1 MVDINT
7 AMAAAATERKSRG
20 TGERERKKNRSGS
33 DLGIEL
39 FDPLNHVKKEK
50 ADTASMWLVLGFA
63 ILVAIVM
70 RYFVMG
76 TAEENT
82 DLMWF
87 LPLMSVFLIPSL
99 HRAVMPERFVE
110 HYTKG
115 TWFKASFLHVFTWL
129 AITFLLT
136 NAPFGDIVAPQPDD
150 GWGFTSQTD
159 EEWDFT
165 SSKKGVVT
173 VENGSIG
180 EDSWMI
186 ISFTDNVAANLATY
200 TFTLNGEVIENQYE
214 NFTGNDSAALD
225 PVRIHDDIDFPVAL
239 HVPSNL
245 PVGTHDFVI
254 QVEEDGSPWHNSRTI
269 TMTLKVVEP
278 VVDESDSIS

>member
-159 EEWDFT
+159 DEWDFT

-180 EDSWMI
+180 EDSWII

-225 PVRIHDDIDFPVAL
+225 PVRSHDDIDFPVAL
-239 HVPSNL
+239 HVPSDL
-245 PVGTHDFVI
+245 FVGTHDFVI

-278 VVDESDSIS
+278 VVDDE

>member
-39 FDPLNHVKKEK
+39 FDPLKHVKKEK

-63 ILVAIVM
+63 ILIAIVM
-70 RYFVMG
+70 RYFVME
-76 TAEENT
+76 TAEDNT

-87 LPLMSVFLIPSL
+87 LPLMSVFLLPSL
-99 HRAVMPERFVE
+99 HRAIMPERFVE

-150 GWGFTSQTD
+150 GWGLTSQTD
-159 EEWDFT
+159 DEWEFT

-180 EDSWMI
+180 ENSWMI
-186 ISFTDNVAANLATY
+186 ISFTDNVAANLADY
-200 TFTLNGEVIENQYE
+200 TFTLNGEEIENQYDT
-214 NFTGNDSAALD
+214 FTGNDTAALD
-225 PVRIHDDIDFPVAL
+225 SVRTHDDIDVPVAL

-245 PVGTHDFVI
+245 SVGTHEFVI
-254 QVEEDGSPWHNSRTI
+254 QVEEDGSPWHNSRTV

-278 VVDESDSIS
+278 VVDEE